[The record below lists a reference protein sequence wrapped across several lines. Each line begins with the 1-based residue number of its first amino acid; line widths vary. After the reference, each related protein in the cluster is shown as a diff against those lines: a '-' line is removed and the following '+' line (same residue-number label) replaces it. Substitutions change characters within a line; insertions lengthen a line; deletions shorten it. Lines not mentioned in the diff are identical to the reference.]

1 MQEYWNGL
9 SCPPPGDLP
18 DPGIEPMSLISP
30 ALAGRFFTT
39 NATKSWAPREEETEW
54 GGEERRGEERRGEER
69 RGEERRGR
77 RGEEKRED
85 VVGLLNLVKDMTV

>member
-54 GGEERRGEERRGEER
+54 GGEERRGEERRGR
-69 RGEERRGR
+69 T
-77 RGEEKRED
+77 GEEKRED